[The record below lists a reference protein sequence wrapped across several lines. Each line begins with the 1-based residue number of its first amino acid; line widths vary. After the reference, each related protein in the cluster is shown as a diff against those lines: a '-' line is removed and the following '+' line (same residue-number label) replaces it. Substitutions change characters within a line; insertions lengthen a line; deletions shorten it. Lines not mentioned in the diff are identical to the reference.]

1 MNISEVTRVAEVVV
15 IIASVS
21 GVGILWN
28 TIKTYKESN
37 EALKERIEII
47 AEETQHCHN
56 QHKESLQLINTLRG
70 ELNAYKELSLIPKD
84 FVKELQR
91 NQKEIIKLIKEIKV

>member
-1 MNISEVTRVAEVVV
+1 MNITELTRVAEIVV

-37 EALKERIEII
+37 EALKERLEIV
-47 AEETQHCHN
+47 AEETKTCHD
-56 QHKESLQLINTLRG
+56 QHKESLQFINQLRG

-84 FVKELQR
+84 FIKELQR
-91 NQKEIIKLIKEIKV
+91 NQKEIIKLIKGTK

>member
-1 MNISEVTRVAEVVV
+1 MNITEFTRIAEVIV

-37 EALKERIEII
+37 EALKQRLELV
-47 AEETQHCHN
+47 ASDTKDCHE
-56 QHKESLQLINTLRG
+56 QHKESLKLINQLRG

-84 FVKELQR
+84 FVRELQR
-91 NQKEIIKLIKEIKV
+91 NQKEIIKLIKESK